1 MNIARF
7 RPFAALAAAVAL
19 AAFTGC
25 ETTTLQNAW
34 KAPEVGSIK
43 FTKVLVI
50 GICPVDSLRQPV
62 EDAMK
67 GQITAVPSVASYTLL
82 PDVKDQVDPK
92 KIAEVIKAGG
102 FDGIVT
108 MRMIALQDEQTFH
121 EGGYVPTGYQTFSSY
136 YSPGY
141 ALSPYYRHYPGAY
154 GAGYGGYG
162 MPMEYEYVPPS
173 ITTDQIMS
181 IETNIYDATTGKLI
195 WTGLTRTKNAD
206 ERHNTIAEVA
216 AVVKA
221 KLQSQRLIK

>member
-7 RPFAALAAAVAL
+7 RPLVAVVAAVAL

-50 GICPVDSLRQPV
+50 GVCPVDSLRQPV

-67 GQITAVPSVASYTLL
+67 AQITAVPAVASYELL

-92 KIAEVIKAGG
+92 KVAEVIKVGG

-108 MRMIALQDEQTFH
+108 LRMVALQDEQTFH
-121 EGGYVPTGYQTFSSY
+121 EGGYVPTGYSTFSSY

-141 ALSPYYRHYPGAY
+141 ALSPYYRGYPGAY

-173 ITTDQIMS
+173 ITTDQLMS
-181 IETNIYDATTGKLI
+181 IETNIYDAKSGKLI
-195 WTGLTRTKNAD
+195 WTGLTRTKNPD
-206 ERHNTIAEVA
+206 ERHNTIVEVA

-221 KLQSQRLIK
+221 KLREQKLIQ